1 MKKFSCVFLVL
12 LCLAGLI
19 LVSGCISDVSETDDS
34 PSEVTDN
41 QDKSLIV
48 YCGAGLREPMEEIA
62 KIYEEKEGVVIK
74 YTFGGSAQLLSQ
86 MELLGS
92 GDVYMPG
99 ARAYI
104 DSAAKKGFIENSV
117 GDSND
122 VVYHILL
129 IATQKGNPKNIHSL
143 KDLTKEGVNVGIG
156 EPEGN
161 AVGQA
166 SKSVLTK
173 NNLWEDMQDNIVV
186 KSGTVN
192 ELLVYLKME
201 QVDAVL
207 IWSELPSPELFDIV
221 NIPLEEGFVKVVPIG
236 KLTFSEKPDE
246 AQKFVDYV
254 SSDEGKEIFLKYN
267 FETYPNPKYD
277 AFE

>member
-1 MKKFSCVFLVL
+1 MAFL
-12 LCLAGLI
+12 CMAGFI
-19 LVSGCISDVSETDDS
+19 LVSGCTSGATDTGNYG
-34 PSEVTDN
+34 SEVTDN
-41 QDKSLIV
+41 QEKSLIV
-48 YCGAGLREPMEEIA
+48 FCGAGLREPMEEIA

-104 DSAAKKGFIENSV
+104 DSAAKKGFIEESK
-117 GDSND
+117 D
-122 VVYHILL
+122 VVYHVLL
-129 IATQKGNPKNIHSL
+129 IATQKGNPKNIQSID
-143 KDLTKEGVNVGIG
+143 DLTKDGIKVGIG

-173 NNLWEDMQDNIVV
+173 NNLWEDIQDNIVV

-221 NIPLEEGFVKVVPIG
+221 NIPLEEGFVKVVPVG
-236 KLTFSEKPDE
+236 KLTFSEKPGE
-246 AQKFVDYV
+246 AQKFVDFV

-267 FETYPNPKYD
+267 FETYPNPKYKGLE
-277 AFE
+277 A